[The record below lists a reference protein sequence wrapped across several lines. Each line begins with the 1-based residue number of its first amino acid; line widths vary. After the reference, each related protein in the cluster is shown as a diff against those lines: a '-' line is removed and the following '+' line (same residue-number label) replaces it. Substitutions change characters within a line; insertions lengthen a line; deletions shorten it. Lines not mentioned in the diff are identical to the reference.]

1 MRRSHRPPR
10 PRHPA
15 MRRPKHPV
23 DVALRKTFCDNEA
36 LLSALVIPS
45 LRSAMSGKEPGRD
58 PYLVKSVVHSSQLL
72 SAFRSSGEALPLREV
87 AARSGLPKSMAFR
100 LLYTLERCGMIEKVG
115 ENLYRSYVRPLRQ
128 RLHRLGYAAQ
138 GTDYQFSKEISTGL
152 QRAAAAQGIE
162 LICVDNRYNP
172 KVAQRN
178 ADILVREKVDLVIEF
193 QTDEHVAPIVASK
206 YREANIPLIAIE
218 VPHPGAT
225 YFGANN
231 YEAGLIGGRYLGRW
245 AKQNWHADVDE
256 IVLVQL
262 ERAGSLPKM
271 RLTGMLVG
279 MKEVFPQLEN
289 CRVTYLEGDG
299 KLGESFEAM
308 RRHLRVTKSRRLL
321 VGAINDPSALGALR
335 AFQEAGRADSCA
347 IMGQNASPEGRDEL
361 RQLDTRLIGSVAYFP
376 EKYGP
381 EIVAVALDILHRRP
395 VPPAVFVKHQL
406 VTPDTVNHI
415 YPNDQLMQISNAT
428 I

>member
-1 MRRSHRPPR
+1 MSSKPP
-10 PRHPA
+10 A
-15 MRRPKHPV
+15 
-23 DVALRKTFCDNEA
+23 
-36 LLSALVIPS
+36 
-45 LRSAMSGKEPGRD
+45 RD

-115 ENLYRSYVRPLRQ
+115 ENLYRSHLRPFKQ
-128 RLHRLGYAAQ
+128 RPYRLGYAAQ
-138 GTDYQFSKEISTGL
+138 GTDYQFSKEVSTGL

-172 KVAQRN
+172 KIAQRN
-178 ADILVREKVDLVIEF
+178 ADVLVREKVDLVIEF
-193 QTDEHVAPIVASK
+193 QTDEHVAPIVAAK

-231 YEAGLIGGRYLGRW
+231 YEAGLIGGRHLGRW
-245 AKQNWHADVDE
+245 AKQHWPAEVDE
-256 IVLVQL
+256 IVLIAL

-279 MKEVFPQLEN
+279 MKEVCPQLEN
-289 CRVTYLEGDG
+289 CRVTYLDGDG

-308 RRHLRVTKSRRLL
+308 RRHLRAQPRRAGFL

-335 AFQEAGRADSCA
+335 AFQEAGRTRVLRHHGTERLARRPRRAARAGHAPDRLGRLLPRKVRRRDRRRRARHPPSPAGAAGGVRQAPAGHAGDRRSHLSERPADA
-347 IMGQNASPEGRDEL
+347 DRAAAPRHLAGA
-361 RQLDTRLIGSVAYFP
+361 RQQ
-376 EKYGP
+376 
-381 EIVAVALDILHRRP
+381 IVARRFM
-395 VPPAVFVKHQL
+395 ARS
-406 VTPDTVNHI
+406 T
-415 YPNDQLMQISNAT
+415 
-428 I
+428 

>member
-1 MRRSHRPPR
+1 M
-10 PRHPA
+10 A
-15 MRRPKHPV
+15 EK
-23 DVALRKTFCDNEA
+23 
-36 LLSALVIPS
+36 PS
-45 LRSAMSGKEPGRD
+45 GRD
-58 PYLVKSVVHSSQLL
+58 PYLVKSVVHSAQLL

-115 ENLYRSYVRPLRQ
+115 ENLYRSHIRHLRQ

-138 GTDYQFSKEISTGL
+138 GTDYQFSKEISSGL

-162 LICVDNRYNP
+162 LICLDNRYNA

-178 ADILVREKVDLVIEF
+178 ADIFVREKVDLVIEF
-193 QTDEHVAPIVASK
+193 QTDEHVAPIVAAK
-206 YREANIPLIAIE
+206 YREAGIPLIAIE

-231 YEAGLIGGRYLGRW
+231 YEAGLIGGRHLGRW
-245 AKQNWHADVDE
+245 AKQHWHANVDE
-256 IVLVQL
+256 VVLIAL

-279 MKEVFPQLEN
+279 MREVFPQLEN
-289 CRVTYLEGDG
+289 CRITYLDGDG
-299 KLGESFEAM
+299 KLGESFEAT
-308 RRHLRVTKSRRLL
+308 RRHLRLTRSRRIL

-335 AFQEAGRADSCA
+335 AFQEAGRLESCA

-361 RQLDTRLIGSVAYFP
+361 RQPDTRLIGSVAYFP

-381 EIVAVALDILHRRP
+381 EIISVALDILHRRP

-415 YPNDQLMQISNAT
+415 YPNDQLIQINAT
-428 I
+428 LA